1 MLCSIARFLPEAT
14 IPARSFSTCVGVP
27 SARQLTALVG
37 NLTARFGGC
46 RMTPAMIRRL
56 FALGWQA
63 EKSHDYYTLSRVLG
77 RANVRSMIHTFR
89 NHLSVSDAM
98 RKV

>member
-1 MLCSIARFLPEAT
+1 
-14 IPARSFSTCVGVP
+14 
-27 SARQLTALVG
+27 
-37 NLTARFGGC
+37 
-46 RMTPAMIRRL
+46 MTPAMIRRL

-77 RANVRSMIHTFR
+77 RANVRTMIHTFR